1 MRRLRVRL
9 TIEAACGLVSLALC
23 LLTLLNREWIEA
35 LTGFEPDAGS
45 GALEWGIV
53 IAFAAAA
60 IACGALALRDRRR
73 LRAVGN

>member
-1 MRRLRVRL
+1 MRRLRVRI

-35 LTGFEPDAGS
+35 LSGLEPDAGS

-53 IAFAAAA
+53 AGFAAAA
-60 IACGALALRDRRR
+60 IACGALAVRDRER
-73 LRAVGN
+73 LRTIKG